1 MLSIRG
7 IYDKGQIQ
15 LLEKISSR
23 KRSKV
28 IVTFVDEPSNRAEE
42 EKIRAFANNTDSFSF
57 WDNDAENIY
66 QNYLPK
72 SKQ

>member
-42 EKIRAFANNTDSFSF
+42 EKTRAFANNTDSFSF